1 MQAYGG
7 RGKRVTSATVNSRR
21 QVRAKK
27 PSRIVSNH
35 SHPLREGHASLVPE
49 WTSLDLFKG
58 SKEISIRHNGA
69 EYRLR
74 ITAANKLILTK

>member
-1 MQAYGG
+1 M
-7 RGKRVTSATVNSRR
+7 
-21 QVRAKK
+21 
-27 PSRIVSNH
+27 
-35 SHPLREGHASLVPE
+35 PE

-58 SKEISIRHNGA
+58 SKEISILHNGA

>member
-1 MQAYGG
+1 M
-7 RGKRVTSATVNSRR
+7 
-21 QVRAKK
+21 
-27 PSRIVSNH
+27 
-35 SHPLREGHASLVPE
+35 SLVPE
-49 WTSLDLFKG
+49 WTSLELFKG